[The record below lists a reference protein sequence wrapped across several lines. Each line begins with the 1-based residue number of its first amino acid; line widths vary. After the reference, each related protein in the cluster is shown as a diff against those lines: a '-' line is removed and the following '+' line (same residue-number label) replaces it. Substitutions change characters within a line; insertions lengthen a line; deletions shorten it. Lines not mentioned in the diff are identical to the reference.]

1 MTTDYPEADV
11 PEEGEEQPELTEEEL
26 PSQDPEGRDD
36 FDYDAEAA
44 AEEEGEDQ

>member
-1 MTTDYPEADV
+1 MTSNLPEADT
-11 PEEGEEQPELTEEEL
+11 PEEGEKQEELTTEEL

-36 FDYDAEAA
+36 FDYDAETA